1 MTSEPGGVARDL
13 TASQHFL
20 RSKIPAEGTHAAS
33 RNTPPP
39 SVPSG
44 ADDPL
49 RQHYPGLRCDEAYM
63 TWAAEKAAANPLFA
77 ALALRIDTA
86 VYRQAEDRDRL
97 QQLRLK
103 VADVIDK
110 GCAADNGWWGLM
122 AADIFGCVFPE
133 RDVASGLAIAKKLQ
147 ERVNTTAALTLTIG
161 LAAFPCLKYS
171 PQGVIENAHKALE
184 HAFFMGPG
192 GRACFDAVSLNIS
205 GDRYY
210 DAGDIDNAIKEFRN
224 ALRLDPRS
232 VNVLNSLGVCFGV
245 QQNHPKAL
253 TAFETALKINAE
265 EILALYNAG
274 LVNLLMGEKDK
285 ALEFWLKAAPLGKD
299 VFELN
304 FQSGKLLLE
313 SGQPE
318 KAQKLIQNAAELKP
332 ESATVQ
338 RLLGDTYR
346 VQRLLD
352 QAIPPY
358 KKALRIHPNDAPAL
372 SGLGRCY
379 ELKNENLDIALAF
392 CQQSVEITPDNGR
405 FHMRLGRLLK
415 KAGQFDKALSA
426 FKTAE
431 SLGENAREA
440 IIALEDRCVDKA
452 S

>member
-1 MTSEPGGVARDL
+1 MTSDPGGVNRDL
-13 TASQHFL
+13 TATQHFL
-20 RSKIPAEGTHAAS
+20 FSKTPAEGTHA
-33 RNTPPP
+33 PPRGAQP
-39 SVPSG
+39 ANIPSG

-49 RQHYPGLRCDEAYM
+49 RQHYPGLRYGEAYM
-63 TWAAEKAAANPLFA
+63 TWAAQKATATPLFT

-86 VYRQAEDRDRL
+86 NYRHPEDLERL
-97 QQLRLK
+97 QALRHK
-103 VADVIDK
+103 VANAIDQR
-110 GCAADNGWWGLM
+110 CAADNGWWGLM
-122 AADIFGCVFPE
+122 EADIFGCVFPE

-147 ERVNTTAALTLTIG
+147 AQVNTTASLTLTIG
-161 LAAFPCLKYS
+161 LAAFPCLKYTA
-171 PQGVIENAHKALE
+171 PEVIQNAHKALE

-210 DAGDIDNAIKEFRN
+210 DAGDIDSAIKEFRN

-232 VNVLNSLGVCFGV
+232 VNVLNSLGVCFAV

-253 TAFETALKINAE
+253 TAFETALKINPD

-274 LVNLLMGEKDK
+274 LVNLLMGERDK
-285 ALEFWLKAAPLGKD
+285 ALTFWLKAAPLGKD

-304 FQSGKLLLE
+304 FQTGKLLLE
-313 SGQPE
+313 SDQPE
-318 KAQKLIQNAAELKP
+318 KAQQLIQCAAELKP

-338 RLLGDTYR
+338 RLLGDTYL

-392 CQQSVEITPDNGR
+392 CQQSVEITPDNGQ

-415 KAGQFDKALSA
+415 KKGQFDKALGA

-431 SLGENAREA
+431 SLGEDARES
-440 IIALEDRCVDKA
+440 IVALEDRYVDKA

>member
-1 MTSEPGGVARDL
+1 MTSNTGGVNRDL
-13 TASQHFL
+13 TATQHFL
-20 RSKIPAEGTHAAS
+20 RSKTPAEGTHAPS
-33 RNTPPP
+33 RDTPPP
-39 SVPSG
+39 SLPSG

-49 RQHYPGLRCDEAYM
+49 RRHYPGLRCNETYRV
-63 TWAAEKAAANPLFA
+63 WSAEKAAATPLFT

-86 VYRQAEDRDRL
+86 AYRQAGDLERL
-97 QQLRLK
+97 QPLRLK

-110 GCAADNGWWGLM
+110 GCAAQNGWWGLM
-122 AADIFGCVFPE
+122 EADIFGCVFPE
-133 RDVASGLAIAKKLQ
+133 KDVASGLAIAKKLQ
-147 ERVNTTAALTLTIG
+147 EHVNTSAALTLTIG
-161 LAAFPCLKYS
+161 LAAFPCLKYP
-171 PQGVIENAHKALE
+171 PQEVIENAHKALE

-210 DAGDIDNAIKEFRN
+210 DAGDIDSAINEFRN
-224 ALRLDPRS
+224 ALRLDPRN

-245 QQNHPKAL
+245 QQNHEKAL
-253 TAFETALKINAE
+253 TAFETALKINAD

-274 LVNLLMGEKDK
+274 LVNLLMDERDK
-285 ALEFWLKAAPLGKD
+285 ALKFWLKAAPLGKD

-304 FQSGKLLLE
+304 FQTGKLLLE

-318 KAQKLIQNAAELKP
+318 KAQQLMQYAAELKP

-338 RLLGDTYR
+338 RLLGDTYL

-352 QAIPPY
+352 QAIPAY

-405 FHMRLGRLLK
+405 FYLRLGRLLK
-415 KAGQFDKALSA
+415 KTGQFDKALGA
-426 FKTAE
+426 FKTAA
-431 SLGENAREA
+431 SLGENARESIA
-440 IIALEDRCVDKA
+440 ALEDRCVDKA

>member
-1 MTSEPGGVARDL
+1 MTSDPGGVNRNL
-13 TASQHFL
+13 TATQHFL
-20 RSKIPAEGTHAAS
+20 FSKTPAEGTYSPS
-33 RNTPPP
+33 RDTPPP

-44 ADDPL
+44 TDDPL
-49 RQHYPGLRCDEAYM
+49 RQHYPRLRFDNAYM
-63 TWAAEKAAANPLFA
+63 TWAAEKAAAAPLFT

-86 VYRQAEDRDRL
+86 AYRHAEDLERL
-97 QQLRLK
+97 QTLRLK
-103 VADVIDK
+103 VAEAIDK
-110 GCAADNGWWGLM
+110 GCAADNGCWGLM
-122 AADIFGCVFPE
+122 TPDIFGCVFPE
-133 RDVASGLAIAKKLQ
+133 KDVASGLAIAKKLQ
-147 ERVNTTAALTLTIG
+147 EHVNATAGLTLTIG

-171 PQGVIENAHKALE
+171 PQDVIENAKKALE

-210 DAGDIDNAIKEFRN
+210 DAGDIDSAIKEFRN
-224 ALRLDPRS
+224 ALRLDPRN

-245 QQNHPKAL
+245 QQNHQKAL

-274 LVNLLMGEKDK
+274 LVNLLLEERDN
-285 ALEFWLKAAPLGKD
+285 ALKFWLKAAPLGKD

-304 FQSGKLLLE
+304 FQTGKLLLE

-318 KAQKLIQNAAELKP
+318 KAQKLIQRAAELKP

-338 RLLGDTYR
+338 RLLGDTYL

-352 QAIPPY
+352 QAIAPY

-372 SGLGRCY
+372 SGLGCCY

-415 KAGQFDKALSA
+415 KTGQFDKALNA
-426 FKTAE
+426 FKKAE
-431 SLGENAREA
+431 SLGENARESILA
-440 IIALEDRCVDKA
+440 IEDRCIDKA

>member
-1 MTSEPGGVARDL
+1 V
-13 TASQHFL
+13 
-20 RSKIPAEGTHAAS
+20 
-33 RNTPPP
+33 PPN
-39 SVPSG
+39 

-49 RQHYPGLRCDEAYM
+49 RQHYPGLRYGEAYIA
-63 TWAAEKAAANPLFA
+63 WAAEKTTTTSLFT

-86 VYRQAEDRDRL
+86 AYRPAEDLERL
-97 QQLRLK
+97 QALRLK
-103 VADVIDK
+103 VAAAIDK
-110 GCAADNGWWGLM
+110 QCAADNGWWGLM
-122 AADIFGCVFPE
+122 DADIFGCVFPE
-133 RDVASGLAIAKKLQ
+133 RDVASSLSIAKKLQ
-147 ERVNTTAALTLTIG
+147 EHVNATAGLTLTIG
-161 LAAFPCLKYS
+161 LAPFPCLKYA
-171 PQGVIENAHKALE
+171 PNEVIQNAHKALE

-210 DAGDIDNAIKEFRN
+210 DAGDIDSAIQEFRN
-224 ALRLDPRS
+224 ALRLDPRN

-274 LVNLLMGEKDK
+274 LVNLLMGEPDK

-304 FQSGKLLLE
+304 FQTGKLLLE

-318 KAQKLIQNAAELKP
+318 KAQKLIQTAAELKP

-338 RLLGDTYR
+338 RLLGDTYL

-415 KAGQFDKALSA
+415 KAGQFNKALSA

-431 SLGENAREA
+431 SLGEDARKS

>member
-1 MTSEPGGVARDL
+1 MTSDPGGVNRDL
-13 TASQHFL
+13 TATQHFL
-20 RSKIPAEGTHAAS
+20 LSKTPAEGTHAPS
-33 RNTPPP
+33 RGTPPP
-39 SVPSG
+39 RLPSG

-49 RQHYPGLRCDEAYM
+49 RQHYPGLRCDETYM
-63 TWAAEKAAANPLFA
+63 TWAAEKAAATHLFT

-86 VYRQAEDRDRL
+86 AYRQAEDLDRL

-110 GCAADNGWWGLM
+110 GCAAENGWWGLM
-122 AADIFGCVFPE
+122 EADIFGCVFPE

-171 PQGVIENAHKALE
+171 PQEVIENAHKALE

-205 GDRYY
+205 GDRCY
-210 DAGDIDNAIKEFRN
+210 DAGDIDSAIKEFRN

-245 QQNHPKAL
+245 QQNHEKAL
-253 TAFETALKINAE
+253 TAFETALKINAD

-274 LVNLLMGEKDK
+274 LVNLLMGEQEK
-285 ALEFWLKAAPLGKD
+285 ALKFWLKAAPLGQD

-304 FQSGKLLLE
+304 FQTGKLLLE

-318 KAQKLIQNAAELKP
+318 KAQQLMQYAAELKP

-338 RLLGDTYR
+338 RLLGDTYLA
-346 VQRLLD
+346 QRLLD

-415 KAGQFDKALSA
+415 KTGQFDKALSA

-431 SLGENAREA
+431 SLGEDARESIA
-440 IIALEDRCVDKA
+440 ALEDRYVDKA